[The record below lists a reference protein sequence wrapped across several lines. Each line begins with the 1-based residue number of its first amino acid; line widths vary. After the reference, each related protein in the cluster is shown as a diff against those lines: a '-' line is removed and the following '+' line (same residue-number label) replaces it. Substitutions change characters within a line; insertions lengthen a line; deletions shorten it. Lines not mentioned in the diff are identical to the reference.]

1 MLMPKFSCRL
11 NPIEH
16 QWGVVKH
23 LWGKK
28 LAASHH
34 NLDKNLIN
42 DYVHEVLWEVATTK
56 TTYRIM
62 HASDQAYLEVED
74 GHLV

>member
-1 MLMPKFSCRL
+1 MPKFSCRL

-23 LWGKK
+23 LWAKK

-34 NLDKNLIN
+34 NLDKNMIN
-42 DYVHEVLWEVATTK
+42 DYVQEVLWEVATTK

-62 HASDQAYLEVED
+62 HASDQAYQEVED